1 MLLQADQHRLGK
13 APLPARGVGW
23 LPACTHAKRILYA
36 QKGTLRFASGANCAI
51 IKVCICTRE
60 PDTILGAFMGDFLSQ
75 AWPFAAAVLVILGIV
90 ALVFLIIILYRASVT
105 MKSVQNIAADAEKEV
120 APALTKVNPM
130 VDKAE
135 LMLDTVNLEM
145 LRVDAILEDVEQITD
160 VAGKAATT
168 VDAVTSA
175 PAEAVTSIFDRI
187 RGSLGTKRSNKV
199 KQERLVY
206 PIGGARE
213 TDEQPAQDAQ
223 SQTSPADDEAMK
235 AAAQQAADTAAEG
248 VVVEEVDIVIEE
260 SGQAVPHAPA
270 QEEHDEAAAISTKT
284 A

>member
-1 MLLQADQHRLGK
+1 M
-13 APLPARGVGW
+13 
-23 LPACTHAKRILYA
+23 
-36 QKGTLRFASGANCAI
+36 N
-51 IKVCICTRE
+51 
-60 PDTILGAFMGDFLSQ
+60 DFLTQ

-175 PAEAVTSIFDRI
+175 PADAVTSIVDRI
-187 RGSLGTKRSNKV
+187 RGSIGLKRSNKV

-206 PIGGARE
+206 PIGGSPEGEEQPVA
-213 TDEQPAQDAQ
+213 DEQAQ
-223 SQTSPADDEAMK
+223 TNVADDEALK
-235 AAAQQAADTAAEG
+235 EAAQQAADTALAGIE
-248 VVVEEVDIVIEE
+248 VEEVDIVIEA

-270 QEEHDEAAAISTKT
+270 QEDESAVAGDAAAKT

>member
-1 MLLQADQHRLGK
+1 M
-13 APLPARGVGW
+13 
-23 LPACTHAKRILYA
+23 
-36 QKGTLRFASGANCAI
+36 N
-51 IKVCICTRE
+51 
-60 PDTILGAFMGDFLSQ
+60 DFLTQ

-90 ALVFLIIILYRASVT
+90 ALVFLIVILYRASVT

-175 PAEAVTSIFDRI
+175 PADAVTSIVDRI
-187 RGSLGTKRSNKV
+187 RGSIGSKRSNKV

-206 PIGGARE
+206 PIGGSPE
-213 TDEQPAQDAQ
+213 GEEQPAADEQA
-223 SQTSPADDEAMK
+223 QTSAAADEAMK
-235 AAAQQAADTAAEG
+235 EAAQQAASAAVEG
-248 VVVEEVDIVIEE
+248 VTVEEVDIVIEA

-270 QEEHDEAAAISTKT
+270 QEDESTTAGDAAAKT

>member
-1 MLLQADQHRLGK
+1 
-13 APLPARGVGW
+13 
-23 LPACTHAKRILYA
+23 
-36 QKGTLRFASGANCAI
+36 
-51 IKVCICTRE
+51 
-60 PDTILGAFMGDFLSQ
+60 MGDFLSQ

-175 PAEAVTSIFDRI
+175 PAEAVTSIVDRI

-213 TDEQPAQDAQ
+213 TDEQLAQDAQ

-260 SGQAVPHAPA
+260 SGQAVPHASA
-270 QEEHDEAAAISTKT
+270 QEEHDEAAATSTKT

>member
-1 MLLQADQHRLGK
+1 M
-13 APLPARGVGW
+13 
-23 LPACTHAKRILYA
+23 
-36 QKGTLRFASGANCAI
+36 N
-51 IKVCICTRE
+51 
-60 PDTILGAFMGDFLSQ
+60 DFLAQ

-135 LMLDTVNLEM
+135 L
-145 LRVDAILEDVEQITD
+145 ILEDVEQITD

-175 PAEAVTSIFDRI
+175 PAEAVTSIVDRI
-187 RGSLGTKRSNKV
+187 RGSLGSKRADKA

-206 PIGGARE
+206 PIGGLHGSADE
-213 TDEQPAQDAQ
+213 SAKDEQPDQ
-223 SQTSPADDEAMK
+223 ADDEAMK
-235 AAAQQAADTAAEG
+235 KAAQQAADCAAEG
-248 VVVEEVDIVIEE
+248 VAVEEVDIVIEA
-260 SGQAVPHAPA
+260 SGQAVPHAPS
-270 QEEHDEAAAISTKT
+270 QESADEAGAHAADAPDKT

>member
-1 MLLQADQHRLGK
+1 M
-13 APLPARGVGW
+13 
-23 LPACTHAKRILYA
+23 
-36 QKGTLRFASGANCAI
+36 N
-51 IKVCICTRE
+51 
-60 PDTILGAFMGDFLSQ
+60 DFLTQ

-90 ALVFLIIILYRASVT
+90 ALVFLIIILYRTSVT

-175 PAEAVTSIFDRI
+175 PADAVTSIVDRI
-187 RGSLGTKRSNKV
+187 RGSIGSKRSNKV

-213 TDEQPAQDAQ
+213 GDEQPVAEE
-223 SQTSPADDEAMK
+223 QTTPADDEAMK
-235 AAAQQAADTAAEG
+235 KAAQQAADTAVSGIE
-248 VVVEEVDIVIEE
+248 VEEVDVVIET

-270 QEEHDEAAAISTKT
+270 QEGAGESEASDKT

>member
-1 MLLQADQHRLGK
+1 
-13 APLPARGVGW
+13 
-23 LPACTHAKRILYA
+23 
-36 QKGTLRFASGANCAI
+36 
-51 IKVCICTRE
+51 
-60 PDTILGAFMGDFLSQ
+60 MGDFLSQ

-175 PAEAVTSIFDRI
+175 PAEAVTSIVDRI

-223 SQTSPADDEAMK
+223 SHDEAMK

-248 VVVEEVDIVIEE
+248 VVVEEVDIVIEAN
-260 SGQAVPHAPA
+260 GQAVPHAPA
-270 QEEHDEAAAISTKT
+270 QEEHDEAAATSTKT

>member
-1 MLLQADQHRLGK
+1 MA
-13 APLPARGVGW
+13 
-23 LPACTHAKRILYA
+23 
-36 QKGTLRFASGANCAI
+36 
-51 IKVCICTRE
+51 
-60 PDTILGAFMGDFLSQ
+60 DFLSQ
-75 AWPFAAAVLVILGIV
+75 AWPYAAAVLVILGIV
-90 ALVFLIIILYRASVT
+90 ALVFLVIILYRASLT

-120 APALTKVNPM
+120 TPALTKVNPM

-175 PAEAVTSIFDRI
+175 PADAVTSIVDRI
-187 RGSLGTKRSNKV
+187 RGSIGSKRSNKV

-213 TDEQPAQDAQ
+213 IGEQAAPDEQAK
-223 SQTSPADDEAMK
+223 TSPAADEAMK
-235 AAAQQAADTAAEG
+235 AAAQQAADTEVEG
-248 VVVEEVDIVIEE
+248 VMIEEVDIVIEA

-270 QEEHDEAAAISTKT
+270 QEDAADAPASAAEDEGASGKMA
-284 A
+284 

>member
-1 MLLQADQHRLGK
+1 M
-13 APLPARGVGW
+13 
-23 LPACTHAKRILYA
+23 
-36 QKGTLRFASGANCAI
+36 N
-51 IKVCICTRE
+51 
-60 PDTILGAFMGDFLSQ
+60 DFLTQ

-160 VAGKAATT
+160 VASKAATT

-175 PAEAVTSIFDRI
+175 PADAVTSIVDRI
-187 RGSLGTKRSNKV
+187 RGSIGSKRSNKV

-213 TDEQPAQDAQ
+213 GDEQPAAEE
-223 SQTSPADDEAMK
+223 QTTPADDEAMK
-235 AAAQQAADTAAEG
+235 KAAQQAADTAVSGIE
-248 VVVEEVDIVIEE
+248 VEEVDIVIEA

-270 QEEHDEAAAISTKT
+270 QEGAGESEVSDKT

>member
-1 MLLQADQHRLGK
+1 M
-13 APLPARGVGW
+13 
-23 LPACTHAKRILYA
+23 
-36 QKGTLRFASGANCAI
+36 N
-51 IKVCICTRE
+51 
-60 PDTILGAFMGDFLSQ
+60 DFLTQ

-90 ALVFLIIILYRASVT
+90 ALVFLIIILYRTSVT

-175 PAEAVTSIFDRI
+175 PADAVTSIVDRI
-187 RGSLGTKRSNKV
+187 RGSIGSKRSNKV

-213 TDEQPAQDAQ
+213 GDEQPVAEE
-223 SQTSPADDEAMK
+223 QTTPTDDEAMK
-235 AAAQQAADTAAEG
+235 KAAQQAADTAVSGIE
-248 VVVEEVDIVIEE
+248 VEEVDVVIET

-270 QEEHDEAAAISTKT
+270 QEGAGESEASDKT

>member
-1 MLLQADQHRLGK
+1 MA
-13 APLPARGVGW
+13 
-23 LPACTHAKRILYA
+23 
-36 QKGTLRFASGANCAI
+36 
-51 IKVCICTRE
+51 
-60 PDTILGAFMGDFLSQ
+60 DFLSQ

-90 ALVFLIIILYRASVT
+90 ALVFLIIILYRTSVT
-105 MKSVQNIAADAEKEV
+105 MKSVQNIAADAEKGV

-175 PAEAVTSIFDRI
+175 PADAVTSIVDRI
-187 RGSLGTKRSNKV
+187 RGSIGSKRSNKV

-213 TDEQPAQDAQ
+213 GDEQPVAEE
-223 SQTSPADDEAMK
+223 QTTPADDEAMK
-235 AAAQQAADTAAEG
+235 KAAQQAADTAVSGIE
-248 VVVEEVDIVIEE
+248 VEEVDIVIEA

-270 QEEHDEAAAISTKT
+270 QEGAGESEASDKT

>member
-1 MLLQADQHRLGK
+1 MA
-13 APLPARGVGW
+13 
-23 LPACTHAKRILYA
+23 
-36 QKGTLRFASGANCAI
+36 
-51 IKVCICTRE
+51 
-60 PDTILGAFMGDFLSQ
+60 DFLSQ

-90 ALVFLIIILYRASVT
+90 ALVFLIIILYRTSVT

-175 PAEAVTSIFDRI
+175 PADAVTSIVDRI
-187 RGSLGTKRSNKV
+187 RGSIGSKRSNKV

-213 TDEQPAQDAQ
+213 GDEQPVTEE
-223 SQTSPADDEAMK
+223 QTTPADDEAMK
-235 AAAQQAADTAAEG
+235 KAAQQAADTAVSGIE
-248 VVVEEVDIVIEE
+248 VEEVDIVIEA

-270 QEEHDEAAAISTKT
+270 QEGAGESEASDKT

>member
-1 MLLQADQHRLGK
+1 
-13 APLPARGVGW
+13 
-23 LPACTHAKRILYA
+23 
-36 QKGTLRFASGANCAI
+36 
-51 IKVCICTRE
+51 
-60 PDTILGAFMGDFLSQ
+60 MGDFLSQ

-175 PAEAVTSIFDRI
+175 PAEAVTSIVDRI

-213 TDEQPAQDAQ
+213 ADEQPAQDAQ

-248 VVVEEVDIVIEE
+248 VVVEEVDIVIEAN
-260 SGQAVPHAPA
+260 GQAVPHAPA
-270 QEEHDEAAAISTKT
+270 QEEHDEAAATSTKT

>member
-1 MLLQADQHRLGK
+1 
-13 APLPARGVGW
+13 
-23 LPACTHAKRILYA
+23 
-36 QKGTLRFASGANCAI
+36 
-51 IKVCICTRE
+51 
-60 PDTILGAFMGDFLSQ
+60 MGDFLSQ

-175 PAEAVTSIFDRI
+175 PAEAVTSIVDRI

-213 TDEQPAQDAQ
+213 TDEQPAQDVQ

-248 VVVEEVDIVIEE
+248 TIVEEVDIVIEAN
-260 SGQAVPHAPA
+260 GQAVPHAPA
-270 QEEHDEAAAISTKT
+270 QEEHDEAAATSTKT

>member
-1 MLLQADQHRLGK
+1 M
-13 APLPARGVGW
+13 
-23 LPACTHAKRILYA
+23 
-36 QKGTLRFASGANCAI
+36 N
-51 IKVCICTRE
+51 E
-60 PDTILGAFMGDFLSQ
+60 FLTQ

-90 ALVFLIIILYRASVT
+90 ALVFLVIILYRASVT

-175 PAEAVTSIFDRI
+175 PAEAVTSIVDRI
-187 RGSLGTKRSNKV
+187 RGSIGSKRSNKV

-206 PIGGARE
+206 PIGGARKIE
-213 TDEQPAQDAQ
+213 EQPSQDAQ
-223 SQTSPADDEAMK
+223 AQTSPADDEAMK
-235 AAAQQAADTAAEG
+235 KAAQQAAETATE
-248 VVVEEVDIVIEE
+248 VEEVDIVIE
-260 SGQAVPHAPA
+260 STCQAVPHAPA
-270 QEEHDEAAAISTKT
+270 QEEEAPTASSKT

>member
-1 MLLQADQHRLGK
+1 M
-13 APLPARGVGW
+13 
-23 LPACTHAKRILYA
+23 
-36 QKGTLRFASGANCAI
+36 N
-51 IKVCICTRE
+51 
-60 PDTILGAFMGDFLSQ
+60 DFLTQ

-175 PAEAVTSIFDRI
+175 PADAVTSIVDRI
-187 RGSLGTKRSNKV
+187 RGSLGSKRSNKA

-206 PIGGARE
+206 PVGGALE
-213 TDEQPAQDAQ
+213 DEGQAATDEHAQA
-223 SQTSPADDEAMK
+223 STADDEAMK
-235 AAAQQAADTAAEG
+235 EAAQQAANACTENIA
-248 VVVEEVDIVIEE
+248 VEEVDIVIEA
-260 SGQAVPHAPA
+260 SGQAVSHAPT
-270 QEEHDEAAAISTKT
+270 QGVDTEAAVDDAAKT
-284 A
+284 V

>member
-1 MLLQADQHRLGK
+1 
-13 APLPARGVGW
+13 
-23 LPACTHAKRILYA
+23 
-36 QKGTLRFASGANCAI
+36 
-51 IKVCICTRE
+51 
-60 PDTILGAFMGDFLSQ
+60 MGDFLSQ

-175 PAEAVTSIFDRI
+175 PAEAVTSIVDRI

-213 TDEQPAQDAQ
+213 TDEQPVQDAQ

-270 QEEHDEAAAISTKT
+270 QEEHDEAAATSTKT

>member
-1 MLLQADQHRLGK
+1 M
-13 APLPARGVGW
+13 
-23 LPACTHAKRILYA
+23 
-36 QKGTLRFASGANCAI
+36 N
-51 IKVCICTRE
+51 
-60 PDTILGAFMGDFLSQ
+60 DFLAQ

-120 APALTKVNPM
+120 TPALTKVNPM

-175 PAEAVTSIFDRI
+175 PADAVTSIVDRI
-187 RGSLGTKRSNKV
+187 RGSIGSKRSNKV

-213 TDEQPAQDAQ
+213 TDEQPVAEE
-223 SQTSPADDEAMK
+223 QTTPADDEAMK
-235 AAAQQAADTAAEG
+235 KAAQQAADTVIAGIE
-248 VVVEEVDIVIEE
+248 VEEVDIVIEA

-270 QEEHDEAAAISTKT
+270 QESAGEPEASDKT

>member
-1 MLLQADQHRLGK
+1 M
-13 APLPARGVGW
+13 
-23 LPACTHAKRILYA
+23 
-36 QKGTLRFASGANCAI
+36 N
-51 IKVCICTRE
+51 
-60 PDTILGAFMGDFLSQ
+60 DFLTQ

-90 ALVFLIIILYRASVT
+90 ALVFLIIILYRTSVT

-175 PAEAVTSIFDRI
+175 PADAVTSIVDRI
-187 RGSLGTKRSNKV
+187 RGSIGSKRSNKV

-213 TDEQPAQDAQ
+213 GDEQPVAEE
-223 SQTSPADDEAMK
+223 QTTPADDEAMK
-235 AAAQQAADTAAEG
+235 KAAQQAADTAVSGIE
-248 VVVEEVDIVIEE
+248 VEEVDIVIEA

-270 QEEHDEAAAISTKT
+270 QEGAGESEVSDKT

>member
-1 MLLQADQHRLGK
+1 
-13 APLPARGVGW
+13 
-23 LPACTHAKRILYA
+23 
-36 QKGTLRFASGANCAI
+36 
-51 IKVCICTRE
+51 
-60 PDTILGAFMGDFLSQ
+60 MGDFLSQ

-175 PAEAVTSIFDRI
+175 PAEAVTSIVDRI

-248 VVVEEVDIVIEE
+248 VVVEEVDIVIEAN
-260 SGQAVPHAPA
+260 GQAVRRSMTRLRPPRPKPRNTYL
-270 QEEHDEAAAISTKT
+270 ISL
-284 A
+284 

>member
-1 MLLQADQHRLGK
+1 
-13 APLPARGVGW
+13 
-23 LPACTHAKRILYA
+23 
-36 QKGTLRFASGANCAI
+36 
-51 IKVCICTRE
+51 
-60 PDTILGAFMGDFLSQ
+60 MGDFLSQ

-175 PAEAVTSIFDRI
+175 PADAVTSIVDRI
-187 RGSLGTKRSNKV
+187 RGSIGSKRSNKV

-206 PIGGARE
+206 PIGGSPEGEEQAAV
-213 TDEQPAQDAQ
+213 DEQV
-223 SQTSPADDEAMK
+223 QTSAAADEAMK
-235 AAAQQAADTAAEG
+235 EAAQQAASAAVEG
-248 VVVEEVDIVIEE
+248 VTVEEVDIVIEA

-270 QEEHDEAAAISTKT
+270 QEDESATAGDAAAKT

>member
-1 MLLQADQHRLGK
+1 M
-13 APLPARGVGW
+13 
-23 LPACTHAKRILYA
+23 
-36 QKGTLRFASGANCAI
+36 N
-51 IKVCICTRE
+51 
-60 PDTILGAFMGDFLSQ
+60 DFLTQ

-90 ALVFLIIILYRASVT
+90 ALVFLIIILYRTSVT

-175 PAEAVTSIFDRI
+175 PADAVTSIVDRI
-187 RGSLGTKRSNKV
+187 RGSIGSKRSNKV

-213 TDEQPAQDAQ
+213 GDEQPVAEE
-223 SQTSPADDEAMK
+223 QTTPADDEAMK
-235 AAAQQAADTAAEG
+235 KAAQQAADTAVSGIE
-248 VVVEEVDIVIEE
+248 VEEVDVVIEI

-270 QEEHDEAAAISTKT
+270 QEGAGESEASDKT

>member
-1 MLLQADQHRLGK
+1 M
-13 APLPARGVGW
+13 
-23 LPACTHAKRILYA
+23 
-36 QKGTLRFASGANCAI
+36 N
-51 IKVCICTRE
+51 
-60 PDTILGAFMGDFLSQ
+60 DFLTQ

-175 PAEAVTSIFDRI
+175 PADAVTSIVDRI
-187 RGSLGTKRSNKV
+187 RGSIGSKRSNKV

-213 TDEQPAQDAQ
+213 GDEQPAAEEQA
-223 SQTSPADDEAMK
+223 TPADDEAMK
-235 AAAQQAADTAAEG
+235 KAAQQAADTAVSGIE
-248 VVVEEVDIVIEE
+248 VEEVDIVIEA

-270 QEEHDEAAAISTKT
+270 QEGAGESEVSDKT

>member
-1 MLLQADQHRLGK
+1 M
-13 APLPARGVGW
+13 
-23 LPACTHAKRILYA
+23 
-36 QKGTLRFASGANCAI
+36 N
-51 IKVCICTRE
+51 E
-60 PDTILGAFMGDFLSQ
+60 FLTQ

-90 ALVFLIIILYRASVT
+90 ALVFLVIILYRASVT
-105 MKSVQNIAADAEKEV
+105 MRSVQNIAADAEKEV

-175 PAEAVTSIFDRI
+175 PAEAVTSIVDRI
-187 RGSLGTKRSNKV
+187 RGSIGSKRSNKV

-206 PIGGARE
+206 PIGGARKIE
-213 TDEQPAQDAQ
+213 EQPPRDAQ
-223 SQTSPADDEAMK
+223 AQTSPADDEAMK
-235 AAAQQAADTAAEG
+235 KAAQQAAETATE
-248 VVVEEVDIVIEE
+248 VEEVDIVIE
-260 SGQAVPHAPA
+260 STGQAVPHAPA
-270 QEEHDEAAAISTKT
+270 QEEEAPAASSKT

>member
-1 MLLQADQHRLGK
+1 M
-13 APLPARGVGW
+13 
-23 LPACTHAKRILYA
+23 
-36 QKGTLRFASGANCAI
+36 N
-51 IKVCICTRE
+51 
-60 PDTILGAFMGDFLSQ
+60 DFLTQ

-175 PAEAVTSIFDRI
+175 PADAVTSIVDRI
-187 RGSLGTKRSNKV
+187 RGSIGSKRSNKV

-206 PIGGARE
+206 PIGGAPE
-213 TDEQPAQDAQ
+213 GEEQAAASEQP
-223 SQTSPADDEAMK
+223 QTSPDDDEAMK
-235 AAAQQAADTAAEG
+235 TAAQQAASAAVEG
-248 VVVEEVDIVIEE
+248 VTVEEVDIVIEA

-270 QEEHDEAAAISTKT
+270 QEDESAAADDAAAKT

>member
-1 MLLQADQHRLGK
+1 M
-13 APLPARGVGW
+13 
-23 LPACTHAKRILYA
+23 
-36 QKGTLRFASGANCAI
+36 N
-51 IKVCICTRE
+51 E
-60 PDTILGAFMGDFLSQ
+60 FLTQ

-90 ALVFLIIILYRASVT
+90 ALVFLVIILYRASVT

-175 PAEAVTSIFDRI
+175 PAEAVTSIVDRI
-187 RGSLGTKRSNKV
+187 RGSIGSKRSNKV

-206 PIGGARE
+206 PIGGARKIE
-213 TDEQPAQDAQ
+213 EQPSQDAQ
-223 SQTSPADDEAMK
+223 AQTSPADDEAMK
-235 AAAQQAADTAAEG
+235 KAAQQAAETATE
-248 VVVEEVDIVIEE
+248 VEEVDIVIE
-260 SGQAVPHAPA
+260 STGQAVPHAPA
-270 QEEHDEAAAISTKT
+270 QEEEAPTASSKT

>member
-1 MLLQADQHRLGK
+1 MA
-13 APLPARGVGW
+13 
-23 LPACTHAKRILYA
+23 
-36 QKGTLRFASGANCAI
+36 
-51 IKVCICTRE
+51 
-60 PDTILGAFMGDFLSQ
+60 DFLSQ

-90 ALVFLIIILYRASVT
+90 ALVFLIIILYRTSVT

-175 PAEAVTSIFDRI
+175 PADAVTSIVDRI
-187 RGSLGTKRSNKV
+187 RGSIGSKRSNKV

-213 TDEQPAQDAQ
+213 GDEQPVAEE
-223 SQTSPADDEAMK
+223 QTTPADDEAMK
-235 AAAQQAADTAAEG
+235 KAAQQAADTAVSGIE
-248 VVVEEVDIVIEE
+248 VEEVDIVIEA

-270 QEEHDEAAAISTKT
+270 QEGAGESEASDKT

>member
-1 MLLQADQHRLGK
+1 
-13 APLPARGVGW
+13 
-23 LPACTHAKRILYA
+23 
-36 QKGTLRFASGANCAI
+36 
-51 IKVCICTRE
+51 
-60 PDTILGAFMGDFLSQ
+60 MGDFLSQ

-175 PAEAVTSIFDRI
+175 PAEAVTSIVDRI

-248 VVVEEVDIVIEE
+248 AVVEEVDIVIEE

-270 QEEHDEAAAISTKT
+270 QEEHDEAAATSTKT

>member
-1 MLLQADQHRLGK
+1 M
-13 APLPARGVGW
+13 
-23 LPACTHAKRILYA
+23 
-36 QKGTLRFASGANCAI
+36 N
-51 IKVCICTRE
+51 
-60 PDTILGAFMGDFLSQ
+60 DFLAQ

-175 PAEAVTSIFDRI
+175 PAEAVTSIVDRI
-187 RGSLGTKRSNKV
+187 RGSLGSKRADKA

-206 PIGGARE
+206 PIGGLPGSADE
-213 TDEQPAQDAQ
+213 SAKDEQPDQ
-223 SQTSPADDEAMK
+223 ADDEAMK
-235 AAAQQAADTAAEG
+235 KAAQQAADCAVEG
-248 VVVEEVDIVIEE
+248 VAVEEVDIVIEA
-260 SGQAVPHAPA
+260 SGQAVPHSPS
-270 QEEHDEAAAISTKT
+270 QESADEAGAHAADAPGKT